1 MGFNCTVEV
10 KTSREVKVCGMIG
23 AGTSL
28 KVNSQ
33 SVSENEIG
41 VGGTSQWRLPAANS
55 QEWLLIQYILRFVA
69 PDVGRFFVVV
79 KMQKRH
85 YFY

>member
-55 QEWLLIQYILRFVA
+55 QEWLLIQCILRFVA
-69 PDVGRFFVVV
+69 PDVGRFSWS
-79 KMQKRH
+79 
-85 YFY
+85 